1 MTDPA
6 VTPTPA
12 EFAELLQLVR
22 GIAEDMHGLR
32 GDFAHAD
39 SRRPAQPE
47 RFAAL
52 LPIVA
57 EFAGQRAFNTA
68 ELIRHA
74 LLPEAAALRAG
85 IMDAVGVEHQ
95 ARKLGKW
102 LRRVDGQ
109 IIGCLQLH
117 RIGRDAQGAIWRVE
131 TVDSDTRTQ

>member
-1 MTDPA
+1 MSDA
-6 VTPTPA
+6 ALAAILVEVRDELRALRRDLARA
-12 EFAELLQLVR
+12 ES
-22 GIAEDMHGLR
+22 G
-32 GDFAHAD
+32 
-39 SRRPAQPE
+39 RPAQPE

-57 EFAGQRAFNTA
+57 EFVGQRAFNTA

-74 LLPEAAALRAG
+74 LLPEAAGLRAG

-102 LRRVDGQ
+102 LRRVEGH
-109 IIGCLQLH
+109 IIGCWRVH

-131 TVDSDTRTQ
+131 TVDSDTRDGRSG